1 MGASVTAT
9 RAALELIEGLTARY
23 GPLAFHQSGRCCD
36 GSAPMCLR
44 RGELPPGRYDIQL
57 GELAGAPFYVDFD
70 LYRRWGSPQLVIDVS
85 ASTASG
91 MSQLTWATGAETVCT
106 IGGSYAQGSIDG
118 TLGCGVLG
126 HALSNGTTAEVAEI
140 TPGPHGF
147 AARVRFQR
155 AACTYAGHIG
165 GVRLP

>member
-9 RAALELIEGLTARY
+9 RAALELIEGLTARS

-85 ASTASG
+85 ASAGDGFSLEG
-91 MSQLTWATGAETVCT
+91 SPGRALRGAHQAVGVNERLRIAREVPRVLR
-106 IGGSYAQGSIDG
+106 GGGAYRPERRGK
-118 TLGCGVLG
+118 GVGL
-126 HALSNGTTAEVAEI
+126 
-140 TPGPHGF
+140 
-147 AARVRFQR
+147 
-155 AACTYAGHIG
+155 AG
-165 GVRLP
+165 R

>member
-1 MGASVTAT
+1 MLPALQSLDVGYLVNGATVTKTLAIPGGDG
-9 RAALELIEGLTARY
+9 AL
-23 GPLAFHQSGRCCD
+23 LA
-36 GSAPMCLR
+36 
-44 RGELPPGRYDIQL
+44 GRYAGGVVITTAPTPACPRLDI
-57 GELAGAPFYVDFD
+57 ASATD
-70 LYRRWGSPQLVIDVS
+70 SPAVIDVS